1 MKRVL
6 VIDDAAEIRQVL
18 REMLQRTGYEVLE
31 AANGKEGIR
40 CVHTEPID
48 LVITDIIMPEK
59 EGIETIQELQRDFPE
74 VKIIAT
80 SGGGR
85 IGAQYIL
92 RAARLLGVPY
102 TLAKPIGRADLL
114 LAVQELLGGPGST

>member
-1 MKRVL
+1 
-6 VIDDAAEIRQVL
+6 
-18 REMLQRTGYEVLE
+18 MLQRTGYEVLE